1 MRKWLARFRH
11 AVPTHQGTTRSE
23 ILVTAHP
30 ADTVGPA
37 VEAITKRIERIE
49 AAEATRAAEHAQQVD
64 QLSRLLKRFSQ
75 RIVREGNVTESPD
88 QEETVMSMR
97 KRLGR

>member
-37 VEAITKRIERIE
+37 VEALAARIARIE

-75 RIVREGNVTESPD
+75 RIVREGSDTPPPDSES
-88 QEETVMSMR
+88 VMSMR

>member
-30 ADTVGPA
+30 PDTVGPRVTELDA
-37 VEAITKRIERIE
+37 RITAMER
-49 AAEATRAAEHAQQVD
+49 AEATRAAEHAAQVD
-64 QLSRLLKRFSQ
+64 QLSRLLKRFAQ
-75 RIVREGNVTESPD
+75 RIVREGTQPDEES
-88 QEETVMSMR
+88 VLNMR

>member
-30 ADTVGPA
+30 PETLGPRVREFEERLA
-37 VEAITKRIERIE
+37 AIER
-49 AAEATRAAEHAQQVD
+49 AEATRAAEHAA
-64 QLSRLLKRFSQ
+64 QLDSLTRLYKRISQ
-75 RIVREGNVTESPD
+75 RIVRQQEQSPD
-88 QEETVMSMR
+88 LDEESVMSMR
-97 KRLGR
+97 KRLRR